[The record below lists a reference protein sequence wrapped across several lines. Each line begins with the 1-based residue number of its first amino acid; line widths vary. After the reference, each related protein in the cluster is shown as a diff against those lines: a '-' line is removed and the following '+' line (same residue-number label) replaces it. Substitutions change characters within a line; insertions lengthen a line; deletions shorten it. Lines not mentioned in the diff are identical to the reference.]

1 MWNRFDLGMYLIF
14 ILSVVLRYV
23 LRDENFVYARITYS
37 VTLSMYYLRFMQTFF
52 AEKNIGPKVIMI
64 RNMVGDRIS
73 SLTPITLCLLVS
85 SAFISLASFLWD
97 IGKSADPVQMPHYAV
112 SDQDLYCLL

>member
-64 RNMVGDRIS
+64 RNMVGDIINRE
-73 SLTPITLCLLVS
+73 
-85 SAFISLASFLWD
+85 
-97 IGKSADPVQMPHYAV
+97 Y
-112 SDQDLYCLL
+112 

>member
-1 MWNRFDLGMYLIF
+1 MWNRFDLAMYLIF
-14 ILSVVLRYV
+14 ILSVVLRFV

-64 RNMVGDRIS
+64 RNMVSFGKILPYFS
-73 SLTPITLCLLVS
+73 QITLHKPI
-85 SAFISLASFLWD
+85 SA
-97 IGKSADPVQMPHYAV
+97 
-112 SDQDLYCLL
+112 

>member
-73 SLTPITLCLLVS
+73 CNSLTLTLIVVGLYK
-85 SAFISLASFLWD
+85 LASFLWD
-97 IGKSADPVQMPHYAV
+97 IGK
-112 SDQDLYCLL
+112 